1 MSNIKRKARWNKH
14 GVSEIIGN
22 ILILGITVTLF
33 SSIMWFVT
41 AMPAPQE
48 HAYADMTST
57 INSGYSPITGG
68 WADITVTH
76 KGGQELKNEATGIY
90 IWINDTT
97 LLRYKINSSSPSIG
111 NSWTAGEVWKVR
123 LTSAVF
129 PVGKDPSKAKVSLMV
144 SDTVK
149 NSEVYT
155 VTLSGGDS
163 NTNPSPPIIGARGTT
178 PSPTYVGDSFYY
190 YASVMDPNNDLNK
203 NSVYLDASS
212 INPSWISLKMT
223 DSNNDGVF
231 TVASPLTADASWN
244 GKIVIVNATDVGGR
258 AAIGRIT
265 VSILYK
271 NGGGGNQYIG
281 PFINYSSYFVNG
293 TYPPD
298 STGGESGGSGGVAG
312 TTFYYIRHL
321 PDMVITRN
329 FAVGDQVMIEVYSDS
344 LANLA
349 LENDFF
355 LYHPLTGNP
364 LTPPTSTDAFK
375 YGGIYGT
382 FHRYIFNF
390 TVPSVGL
397 IYPIQMKL
405 KDNTGTVTNIVD
417 QINVGGANYP
427 ALVTYKLN
435 PVSGNYIACKDF
447 NHTDRVYIKMVT
459 KDVDPALTTVTVG
472 TMEISDYTGRYIIKA
487 TPPTPSAYP
496 AAPNYVAPMSSVYKT
511 GPVSSTRLADNNQAS
526 TTKYTV
532 YLDLKDAYQGW
543 WLPRTN
549 AYTMRLSLISD
560 TGPTTG
566 EIYYSQTLQINIT
579 APLTTTDIVA
589 SIGSGS
595 YTWSS
600 TGASWTNNKIAWFSN
615 AEGNGQWKKTTIADP
630 TYAGPLAMILS
641 DINNDGYND
650 LVVGYQDP
658 SVSIA
663 VYYNQKADGSTWS
676 ETPTLICPAFDAY
689 RPGQSADAAGSS
701 DRALPNEDVSVYSG
715 QQDHFVTSNGG
726 NSYVCQNELVLS
738 MAAGDFDSDGDQD
751 IVASFT
757 HVVTYSNANSQ
768 GSASWDNSRPMF
780 FNRGIYVFWNEGS
793 WIKQQLYGTNTYT
806 NADTNPA
813 CSSVATADFN
823 QDGYPDI
830 VGVYEDGSTRVWL
843 NRFMESTGDKRAG
856 AFGTAASLVTLAPT
870 VAGTNPWRW
879 DILSQNNWPDNYAM
893 AKVVADQIGYGN
905 YPDIVRTS
913 TASNTVSVFYTT
925 PTSASQNLYNPFN
938 QNGLATVQ
946 GTMGNLASNDSKW
959 ENLTEAY
966 LNYPLDTEIPIAK
979 GISDDTGQA
988 LASLASSDGSTYQIN
1003 PTKTMYL
1010 TAFGTNAS
1018 YAGKIVASAWLTAK
1032 YSADSNY
1039 DGTNSIKISTNE
1051 GATTTTTNITPHSN
1065 DLNKVVWYN
1074 LLANGVNTYSMLSS
1088 LDVSFL
1094 SNAVVGHGS
1103 VRVDY
1108 LYLQVAFVQTRAVDW
1123 TWQLNNTITSPLH
1136 ELTVVGKL
1144 STASET
1150 FQLMYSPDN
1159 TNWFNLT
1166 QINSANQKTWV
1177 FELDHTTNSVYFLRV
1192 VDLNRG
1198 PAEQPTGDMQ
1208 NNTICFNWIQLRNF
1222 MPQVTWLTSDK
1233 VDIAPISGLGS
1244 GTSEERVTAIAVGDL
1259 GKITGDHKADG
1270 WPDIV
1275 VGTSKVGGGDET
1287 HSIYI
1292 LAQTGEKSFTSV
1304 PLTTHNLAVTV
1315 TDNSLY
1321 DIANINLGDLNGDGN
1336 LDIVFTVGFSPGQST
1351 STPAA
1356 TLWMIENE
1364 PLPGAWQFTDQPVN
1378 VLGAN
1383 QAAINAITGNID
1395 LTIFMPF
1402 LGVLGVLVAE
1412 AITRK
1417 RKN

>member
-1 MSNIKRKARWNKH
+1 MSNIKKRPKWNKH

-41 AMPAPQE
+41 AMPTPQE

-57 INSGYSPITGG
+57 ISNGYNPATGG
-68 WADITVTH
+68 WADITVSH
-76 KGGQELKNEATGIY
+76 KGGQELKNDATGIY
-90 IWINDTT
+90 IWINDTQ
-97 LLRYKINSSSPSIG
+97 LLRYKINSSAPSIG

-144 SDTVK
+144 VDTVK

-155 VTLSGGDS
+155 VTLNGGDS
-163 NTNPSPPIIGARGTT
+163 LTNPSPPIIGARGTT
-178 PSPTYVGDSFYY
+178 PSPTYDGDPFAYY
-190 YASVMDPNNDLNK
+190 VSVMDPNGDLRK
-203 NSVYLDASS
+203 NSIYIDLSQIYPSLAPQKMLD
-212 INPSWISLKMT
+212 T
-223 DSNNDGVF
+223 NNDGVYTF
-231 TVASPLTADASWN
+231 QSPNTALLAWN
-244 GKIVIVNATDVGGR
+244 GKIVIVNATDNAGHT
-258 AAIGRIT
+258 AIGRIT
-265 VSILYK
+265 LSILYK
-271 NGGGGNQYIG
+271 GGGGNTQIG

-298 STGGESGGSGGVAG
+298 ATGGESGGSGGVAG

-329 FAVGDQVMIEVYSDS
+329 FDVGDQVLVEVYSDALS
-344 LANLA
+344 NLA
-349 LENDFF
+349 LQNDFI

-364 LTPPTSTDAFK
+364 LTPPTSSDAFK

-390 TVPSVGL
+390 TVPSIGL
-397 IYPIQMKL
+397 IYPVQIKL

-417 QINVGGANYP
+417 QINVGSATYP
-427 ALVTYKLN
+427 SLVTYRLD
-435 PVSGNYIACKDF
+435 PVTSNFVPCKDF

-459 KDVDPALTTVTVG
+459 KDVDPSLTTVTVG

-487 TPPTPSAYP
+487 TPPAPSASP

-532 YLDLKDAYQGW
+532 YMDLKDAYQGW

-549 AYTMRLSLISD
+549 AYSMRLSLISD

-566 EIYYSQTLQINIT
+566 ELYYSQTVQVNIT

-630 TYAGPLAMILS
+630 TYSGPLAMFLA

-650 LVVGYQDP
+650 LVVGYQDAA
-658 SVSIA
+658 VSIA

-676 ETPTLICPAFDAY
+676 ESPTLICPAFDAN
-689 RPGQSADAAGSS
+689 PGLQAANTNDKGL
-701 DRALPNEDVSVYSG
+701 ANEDVSVYK
-715 QQDHFVTSNGG
+715 TANGKRFYG
-726 NSYVCQNELVLS
+726 DAGDYLQNELVVS
-738 MAAGDFDSDGDQD
+738 MAPGDFDSDGDQD
-751 IVASFT
+751 VVASFT
-757 HVVTYSNANSQ
+757 HVVTYSTANGA

-813 CSSVATADFN
+813 ATSVATADFN

-830 VGVYEDGSTRVWL
+830 VGVYEDGTTKVWL
-843 NRFMESTGDKRAG
+843 NRYMESTGDKRAG
-856 AFGTAASLVTLAPT
+856 AFGTAASLINLAPT
-870 VAGTNPWRW
+870 VTGTNPWRW
-879 DILSQNNWPDNYAM
+879 DTLAQSSWPDNFAM

-925 PTSASQNLYNPFN
+925 PTSATQNLYNPFN
-938 QNGLATVQ
+938 QYGMGTIT
-946 GTMGNLASNDSKW
+946 GTMGDLAANDSKW

-966 LNYPLDTEIPIAK
+966 LNYPIDREIPTAK

-988 LASLASSDGSTYQIN
+988 LSSLAVDDGSTYQVD
-1003 PTKTMYL
+1003 PAKTMYL
-1010 TAFGTNAS
+1010 TAFGTNTS
-1018 YAGKIVASAWLTAK
+1018 YAGKIVASAWLTVK
-1032 YSADSNY
+1032 YTGDSNY
-1039 DGTNSIKISTNE
+1039 DGTQSLKISTNE

-1065 DLNKVVWYN
+1065 DLNKVGWYN
-1074 LLANGVNTYSMLSS
+1074 LLANGVNTYAKLSS
-1088 LDVSFL
+1088 LDVSFT
-1094 SNAVVGHGS
+1094 SNAPSGHGS
-1103 VRVDY
+1103 VRIGY
-1108 LYLQVAFVQTRAVDW
+1108 LWLQVEFVETRAVDL
-1123 TWQLNNTITSPLH
+1123 TWELNNTITSPLH
-1136 ELTVVGKL
+1136 ELTVVSKVLAAGE
-1144 STASET
+1144 S

-1166 QINSANQKTWV
+1166 QISSTTQRTWV
-1177 FELDHTTNSVYFLRV
+1177 FELDHTTNSKYFLRV

-1198 PAEQPTGDMQ
+1198 AAESGDIT
-1208 NNTICFNWIQLRNF
+1208 NNTVCFNWIQLRNF

-1233 VDIAPISGLGS
+1233 VDIAPIAGLGS
-1244 GTSEERVTAIAVGDL
+1244 GVSEERVTAIAVGDV
-1259 GKITGDHKADG
+1259 GKISGDHKADG

-1304 PLTTHNLAVTV
+1304 PITTHNLAVTA
-1315 TDNSLY
+1315 TSNALY
-1321 DIANINLGDLNGDGN
+1321 DIANVNLGDLNGDGN
-1336 LDIVFTVGFSPGQST
+1336 LDIVFTVGFAPGQST

-1383 QAAINAITGNID
+1383 QAAINAITGNVD

-1402 LGVLGVLVAE
+1402 LGVLGVLAAE

-1417 RKN
+1417 RKK

>member
-1 MSNIKRKARWNKH
+1 MSNIKRRVKWNKH

-41 AMPAPQE
+41 AMPTPQE
-48 HAYADMTST
+48 HAYADMTSGIT
-57 INSGYSPITGG
+57 TGYSPSTGG
-68 WADITVTH
+68 WASISVSH

-90 IWINDTT
+90 IWINDSNP
-97 LLRYKINSSSPSIG
+97 LRYKINSSVPAIG
-111 NSWTAGEVWKVR
+111 ASWTAGEVWHIN
-123 LTSAVF
+123 LTNAVF
-129 PVGKDPSKAKVSLMV
+129 PVGKDPSKARISLMIT
-144 SDTVK
+144 DTVK

-155 VTLSGGDS
+155 VILNGGES
-163 NTNPSPPIIGARGTT
+163 ASSPIPPIIGARGTT

-190 YASVMDPNNDLNK
+190 YVTVTDPNNDLRK
-203 NSVYLDASS
+203 HSVYLDASAL
-212 INPSWISLKMT
+212 NPSWGSLKMS

-231 TVASPLTADASWN
+231 TVASLDIADLSWN
-244 GKIVIVNATDVGGR
+244 GKVVIVNATDNAGHS
-258 AAIGRIT
+258 AIGRIT
-265 VSILYK
+265 LSILYK
-271 NGGGGNQYIG
+271 SSGAGGSQYG
-281 PFINYSSYFVNG
+281 PYYNYSSYFVNG

-298 STGGESGGSGGVAG
+298 ATGGESGGSGGVAG

-329 FAVGDQVMIEVYSDS
+329 FEVGDQVMIEIYSDA
-344 LANLA
+344 LTNLA

-427 ALVTYKLN
+427 GLLTYRLDS
-435 PVSGNYIACKDF
+435 VSGNFVACKDF

-459 KDVDPALTTVTVG
+459 KDVDPVLTTVTVG

-487 TPPTPSAYP
+487 TPPAVSASP

-511 GPVSSTRLADNNQAS
+511 GPISSTRLADNNQLS

-549 AYTMRLSLISD
+549 AYTMRLSLLSD
-560 TGPTTG
+560 TGPATG
-566 EIYYSQTLQINIT
+566 EIYYSQSVQINIT

-600 TGASWTNNKIAWFSN
+600 TGASWTNNKLAWFSN

-630 TYAGPLAMILS
+630 TYNGPLAMFLS

-650 LVVGYQDP
+650 LVVGYQDAA
-658 SVSIA
+658 VSIA

-676 ETPTLICPAFDAY
+676 ESPTLICPAFDAN
-689 RPGQSADAAGSS
+689 PGLQAANNNDKGL
-701 DRALPNEDVSVYSG
+701 ANEDVSVYKTQSG
-715 QQDHFVTSNGG
+715 KRFYGDSGD
-726 NSYVCQNELVLS
+726 YLQNELVVS
-738 MAAGDFDSDGDQD
+738 MASGDFDSDGDQD
-751 IVASFT
+751 VVASFT
-757 HVVTYSNANSQ
+757 HIVTYTNANGE
-768 GSASWDNSRPMF
+768 GSATWDNSRPMF

-813 CSSVATADFN
+813 ATSVATADFN

-830 VGVYEDGSTRVWL
+830 VGVYEDGTTKVWL
-843 NRFMESTGDKRAG
+843 NRYMESTGDKRAG

-879 DILSQNNWPDNYAM
+879 DTLSQSNWPDNFAL
-893 AKVVADQIGYGN
+893 AKVVAEQIGYGN

-913 TASNTVSVFYTT
+913 TTSNTVSVFYTT
-925 PTSASQNLYNPFN
+925 PTSATQTLFNPFN
-938 QNGLATVQ
+938 QYGLATVT

-966 LNYPLDTEIPIAK
+966 LNYPVDTAVPTAK
-979 GISDDTGQA
+979 GLSDDTSQT
-988 LASLASSDGSTYQIN
+988 LSSLSTVGGTTYQVD

-1018 YAGKIVASAWLTAK
+1018 YSGKIVASAWMK
-1032 YSADSNY
+1032 VRYSADSNY
-1039 DGTNSIKISTNE
+1039 DGTQSLKISTNE
-1051 GATTTTTNITPHSN
+1051 GATTTTTNITPLSTEV
-1065 DLNKVVWYN
+1065 DRTAWYN
-1074 LLANGVNTYSMLSS
+1074 LLANGVNTYAKLSS
-1088 LDVSFL
+1088 LDVSFY
-1094 SNAVVGHGS
+1094 SNALPTHGS
-1103 VRVDY
+1103 IRFDY
-1108 LYLQVAFVQTRAVDW
+1108 LWLQVEFVETRSVDW
-1123 TWQLNNTITSPLH
+1123 TWELNNTITSPLH
-1136 ELTVVGKL
+1136 ELTVVGRAL
-1144 STASET
+1144 TASEP
-1150 FQLMYSPDN
+1150 FELMYSPDN

-1166 QINSANQKTWV
+1166 EINTASQKTWV
-1177 FELDHTTNSVYFLRV
+1177 FQLDHTTNSKYFLRV
-1192 VDLNRG
+1192 VDLDRRA
-1198 PAEQPTGDMQ
+1198 AESGDNQ
-1208 NNTICFNWIQLRNF
+1208 NNTVCFNWIQLRNF

-1259 GKITGDHKADG
+1259 GKISGDHKADG

-1292 LAQTGEKSFTSV
+1292 LAQTGEKSFTSI
-1304 PLTTHNLAVTV
+1304 PLTTHNLAVTA
-1315 TDNSLY
+1315 TSNALY
-1321 DIANINLGDLNGDGN
+1321 DIANINLGDLNGDSN
-1336 LDIVFTVGFSPGQST
+1336 LDIVFTVGFAPGQST
-1351 STPAA
+1351 TTPAA

-1383 QAAINAITGNID
+1383 QAAINAITGNVD

-1402 LGVLGVLVAE
+1402 LGVLGVLAAE
-1412 AITRK
+1412 AITRN
-1417 RKN
+1417 RKK